1 MATINQVCK
10 QNVRLQKKIKVK
22 RPRLELCPQKKGVCV
37 RLFEMA
43 PRKPNS
49 ARRKVARIRLSTKRL
64 ITAHIPGEGHNLQ
77 EHSVVLIH
85 GGRSKDL
92 PGVKYRVIRGKFDC
106 LPVKGRATCL
116 SYYGKSR
123 QV

>member
-1 MATINQVCK
+1 MITLHQILLK
-10 QNVRLQKKIKVK
+10 KRLKKKTKVK
-22 RPRLELCPQKKGVCV
+22 RPSLKKCPQKKGVCV
-37 RLFEMA
+37 KLFEMT

-49 ARRKVARIRLSTKRL
+49 ARRKVVRVRLSTKRY

-106 LPVKGRATCL
+106 LPVKNRATKL
-116 SYYGKSR
+116 SYYGK
-123 QV
+123 QK

>member
-1 MATINQVCK
+1 MITIHQIVVHK
-10 QNVRLQKKIKVK
+10 RIQKKAKKK
-22 RPRLELCPQKKGVCV
+22 RPALKQCPQKKGVCIKI
-37 RLFEMA
+37 FEMT

-49 ARRKVARIRLSTKRL
+49 ARRKVVRVRLSTRRC

-106 LPVKGRATCL
+106 LPVKNRARKL
-116 SYYGKSR
+116 SYYGKSK
-123 QV
+123 

>member
-1 MATINQVCK
+1 MTTFNQIIK
-10 QNVRLQKKIKVK
+10 SKARKKKAYKIK
-22 RPRLELCPQKKGVCV
+22 RPRLERCPQKKGICV
-37 RLFEMA
+37 RLSELA

-49 ARRKVARIRLSTKRL
+49 ARRKVARIRLSTKQF

-92 PGVKYRVIRGKFDC
+92 AGVKYRVVRGKFDC
-106 LPVKGRATCL
+106 LPVKGRSTRL
-116 SYYGKSR
+116 SYYGKNK
-123 QV
+123 

>member
-1 MATINQVCK
+1 MITLNQIIIK
-10 QNVRLQKKIKVK
+10 KRIKKRKKIK
-22 RPRLELCPQKKGVCV
+22 RPALKSCPQKKGVCMKV
-37 RLFEMA
+37 FEMS

-49 ARRKVARIRLSTKRL
+49 AKRRVVKVRLSTKRI

-77 EHSVVLIH
+77 EHSVVLVH

-106 LPVKGRATCL
+106 LPVKNRKRTL
-116 SYYGKSR
+116 SYYGKNKY
-123 QV
+123 